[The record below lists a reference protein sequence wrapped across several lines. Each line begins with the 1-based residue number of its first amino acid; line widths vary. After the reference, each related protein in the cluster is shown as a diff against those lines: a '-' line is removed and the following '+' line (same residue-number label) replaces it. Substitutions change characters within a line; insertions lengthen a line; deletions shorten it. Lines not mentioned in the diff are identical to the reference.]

1 MRHPSNKAGLA
12 KTNKTKSTPLWATA
26 KGTAWK
32 WWFCL
37 ARWGEGSEEE
47 NCRMGA
53 GVFLGKSKAMRAR
66 CGQGALI
73 IPSNTHKN
81 KLVTS
86 AGLTFSGNSNHNPPF
101 QGPSFQTSWRQV
113 LRSHETLHPRPV
125 YAHAP
130 GFGGVASSCFLHR
143 LMCFNSVCVLSSLAT
158 SGLGQSLFR

>member
-1 MRHPSNKAGLA
+1 MEMMILFGTLGRRKRGGELQNGSRCLFGQVQGYESL
-12 KTNKTKSTPLWATA
+12 LWAGHICA
-26 KGTAWK
+26 
-32 WWFCL
+32 
-37 ARWGEGSEEE
+37 
-47 NCRMGA
+47 
-53 GVFLGKSKAMRAR
+53 
-66 CGQGALI
+66 I

-101 QGPSFQTSWRQV
+101 RGPSFQASWRQV
-113 LRSHETLHPRPV
+113 LRSHETPHPRPV

-143 LMCFNSVCVLSSLAT
+143 LMCLNSVCVLSSLAT